1 MRTELI
7 TTKRGRV
14 REFTRTYDSL
24 AELADEVPQLCKG
37 YQDEYA
43 TMREWRGN
51 ATPNQTLE
59 LARMG
64 WTERLAETLT
74 VAQQAVETI
83 ERDHEVPVFL
93 PTYDVSGVEVD
104 VSRFLDDEPEC
115 MIDYPLTPIVKA
127 GRIITLC
134 ASVVFSGAIDPDSIV
149 KRGQAVAALAMALA
163 DCGYGFEIWADFS
176 IEAHSGGSVIRNRV
190 LVKGAHDL
198 LDPSKI
204 LFALAHPAMSRTLL
218 FGSCHGAPE
227 DMKRDCQVRQGA
239 GYGMPT
245 DARHDL
251 PEGTIYLPSV
261 RSSRD
266 IPDLDDAVI
275 GYLRELE
282 IIQD

>member
-7 TTKRGRV
+7 TTDNDV

-24 AELADEVPQLCKG
+24 AELADEAPKLCKG
-37 YQDEYA
+37 YQDEFQS
-43 TMREWRGN
+43 MRSWRGG
-51 ATPNQTLE
+51 ASPDQALE

-64 WTERLAETLT
+64 WTAKVAETLT
-74 VAQQAVETI
+74 IAQQAVETI

-93 PTYDVSGVEVD
+93 PTYDFSGVEVD

-134 ASVVFSGAIDPDSIV
+134 ASVVFSGIIDQKHIV

-176 IEAHSGGSVIRNRV
+176 IEGHSSFVRNRV

-198 LDPSKI
+198 LDPAKI
-204 LFALAHPAMSRTLL
+204 LFALAHPAMSRTLM
-218 FGSCHGAPE
+218 FASSHGAPV
-227 DMKRDCQVRQGA
+227 DMKRDCTIGQGQ

-251 PEGTIYLPSV
+251 PEGTIYLPCV
-261 RSSRD
+261 RSERD
-266 IPDLDDAVI
+266 IPDLDDALI